1 MVYLGVEY
9 DEDIYEQGDAPDFS
23 RQQWFDAKDKLG
35 LPFHDLPYMIDG
47 ETKVTETLAIM
58 RYIANKYGSH
68 ILGKDAAQIGQV
80 EMVAASLSELKGA
93 VTIPC
98 YTTGDRTG
106 ITTDLLKK
114 VVPIVNFL
122 DHKQFLCGD
131 NVTYPDFIFFELI
144 EFMEFLSQNQLS
156 DRYPVLDDYMDR
168 IKSLPNLSEFLAD
181 EDKCIK
187 RPFNNKI
194 AKINN

>member
-1 MVYLGVEY
+1 
-9 DEDIYEQGDAPDFS
+9 
-23 RQQWFDAKDKLG
+23 
-35 LPFHDLPYMIDG
+35 MIDG

-58 RYIANKYGSH
+58 KYIANKYGPQ

-93 VTIPC
+93 VTMPC

-122 DHKQFLCGD
+122 GDKQFLCGD

-144 EFMEFLSQNQLS
+144 EFMEFISQNQLCE
-156 DRYPVLDDYMDR
+156 RYPVLEDYQDR
-168 IKSLPNLSEFLAD
+168 VKALPRLDEFLAD
-181 EDKCIK
+181 NDKCIK